1 MAIELPLFPL
11 NVVLFPGADLPLHIF
26 EPRYRLMITE
36 CYEQEKPFG
45 VVLTRPGSPP
55 MCEEPYP
62 VGTIADILA
71 LSRMDDGRMNLIAR
85 GGQRFQILEQHREK
99 SYLTGMVEIYYD
111 LPEPE
116 QVLREQADK
125 ARELFNIYLEILLE
139 VVGKSE
145 TQFNLPDEPEEL
157 SHFIAYFLDIED
169 EEKQQLLEMNL
180 TTERLES
187 VIETLRRE
195 VPFVRQMLSMSKIYR
210 AGGPDH
216 SKLN

>member
-36 CYEQEKPFG
+36 CYEQDKPFG
-45 VVLTRPGSPP
+45 VVLARPGSPP
-55 MCEEPYP
+55 MLEEPYP
-62 VGTIADILA
+62 VGTMTDILA

-85 GGQRFQILEQHREK
+85 GGQRFQILDQHRRK
-99 SYLTGMVEIYYD
+99 SYLTGIVEIYFD

-125 ARELFNIYLEILLE
+125 ARELFNTYLEILLE

-145 TQFNLPDEPEEL
+145 TQFNLPEEPEAL
-157 SHFIAYFLDIED
+157 SHFIAYFLDIDD

-187 VIETLRRE
+187 VIDTLRRE

-210 AGGPDH
+210 AGGPDR

>member
-26 EPRYRLMITE
+26 EPRYRQMITE
-36 CYEQEKPFG
+36 CYEQDRPFG
-45 VVLTRPGSPP
+45 VVLMRPGSPP
-55 MCEEPYP
+55 MLEEPYP
-62 VGTIADILA
+62 VGTMADILA
-71 LSRMDDGRMNLIAR
+71 LSRMDDGRLNLIAR
-85 GGQRFQILEQHREK
+85 GDQRFQILEQHRK
-99 SYLTGMVEIYYD
+99 KPYLTGIVEIYFD

-125 ARELFNIYLEILLE
+125 ARELFNTYLEILLE

-145 TQFNLPDEPEEL
+145 TQFNLPEEPEEL